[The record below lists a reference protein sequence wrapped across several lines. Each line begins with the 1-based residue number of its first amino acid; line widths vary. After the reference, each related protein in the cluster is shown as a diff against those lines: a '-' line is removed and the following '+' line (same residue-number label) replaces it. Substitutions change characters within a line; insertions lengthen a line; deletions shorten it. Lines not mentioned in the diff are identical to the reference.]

1 MNKDSFKQILT
12 LRYDTTL
19 STSLPE
25 LGWQDYY
32 KKNDFKENYYTII
45 ETSVRDSISKHLE
58 NTNNTSISLSSGIDS
73 TLVGSIL
80 KKYFPDVKVDSLSL
94 TFSNSFDESPFA
106 KKIADRLNFDHHV
119 VYIENFL
126 KELPKAISIVE
137 KPFWD
142 LHWYY
147 IVKEAKLYS
156 NNFLSGDGGDELFG
170 GYVFRYKKYHS
181 LVSEESSTLEK
192 VRAYLSCHE
201 RDWIEE
207 QEELFTE
214 KSDFKWTQIY
224 SILEKFFDNDLEL
237 LDQVFLA
244 DFNGKLRYNMT
255 PLYKKIHEF
264 FDLSYNSPILNK
276 KLIEFSS
283 HLDYKKKYDFKT
295 NQGKIP
301 LMELCKKFGMNDLIS
316 KGKKGFSID
325 TKNLWKDGGKEI
337 CRYFL
342 ADARIIKDGWINKE
356 WIEKT
361 ISNDDLDYRYVN
373 KFLGLLAFEI
383 WYRLFITKEISPDEK
398 LNF

>member
-1 MNKDSFKQILT
+1 MTNMNKDSFKQILT

-214 KSDFKWTQIY
+214 KSD
-224 SILEKFFDNDLEL
+224 L
-237 LDQVFLA
+237 L
-244 DFNGKLRYNMT
+244 
-255 PLYKKIHEF
+255 
-264 FDLSYNSPILNK
+264 
-276 KLIEFSS
+276 
-283 HLDYKKKYDFKT
+283 KT
-295 NQGKIP
+295 LHALKQ
-301 LMELCKKFGMNDLIS
+301 
-316 KGKKGFSID
+316 
-325 TKNLWKDGGKEI
+325 
-337 CRYFL
+337 
-342 ADARIIKDGWINKE
+342 
-356 WIEKT
+356 
-361 ISNDDLDYRYVN
+361 
-373 KFLGLLAFEI
+373 
-383 WYRLFITKEISPDEK
+383 
-398 LNF
+398 

>member
-1 MNKDSFKQILT
+1 MKDDRQSFDPIEYVDEVYPDLPMMGAARARKFEQLIVDYDLKDT
-12 LRYDTTL
+12 L
-19 STSLPE
+19 E
-25 LGWQDYY
+25 LGFY
-32 KKNDFKENYYTII
+32 KGK
-45 ETSVRDSISKHLE
+45 
-58 NTNNTSISLSSGIDS
+58 SSAYIGA
-73 TLVGSIL
+73 IL
-80 KKYFPDVKVDSLSL
+80 KSLG
-94 TFSNSFDESPFA
+94 
-106 KKIADRLNFDHHV
+106 RGHHT
-119 VYIENFL
+119 
-126 KELPKAISIVE
+126 AIDMHYAE
-137 KPFWD
+137 P
-142 LHWYY
+142 
-147 IVKEAKLYS
+147 
-156 NNFLSGDGGDELFG
+156 
-170 GYVFRYKKYHS
+170 
-181 LVSEESSTLEK
+181 
-192 VRAYLSCHE
+192 HE
-201 RDWIEE
+201 PNIEE
-207 QEELFTE
+207 VMT
-214 KSDFKWTQIY
+214 K
-224 SILEKFFDNDLEL
+224 LEL